1 MTDTPTVSPETE
13 SSPAV
18 SCCGRR
24 GFLAT
29 IVTLAAGAAALA
41 VPAAVALVSFFN
53 PLRQKSQ
60 AGRQIKLTDL
70 AMLPEDGTPRAFP
83 VVADKT
89 DAWTHAPNQV
99 IGSVFLRRTSD
110 AEQPVEALQV
120 VCPHAGCSIV
130 YQSDSDGGKFFCPCH
145 AASFDLAGRRTD
157 EASMSPR
164 NMDTLDV
171 EIRNQQEVW
180 VKFENFITGT
190 ADKIMES

>member
-1 MTDTPTVSPETE
+1 MTDTPTVSRETE
-13 SSPAV
+13 SSPAA

-29 IVTLAAGAAALA
+29 TVTLAAGAAALA

-60 AGRQIKLTDL
+60 AGRQVKLTDL

-110 AEQPVEALQV
+110 AEQPVKALQV
-120 VCPHAGCSIV
+120 VCPHLGCSIV
-130 YQSDSDGGKFFCPCH
+130 YQSDGDGGKFFCPCH
-145 AASFDLAGRRTD
+145 AASFDLDGGRTD